1 MNNYKHG
8 AKKKESGFNDEVLL
22 AYFYK
27 ISKKYSPSSLW
38 SKFSMLKLMLQL
50 KENIDIQKFYKLTS
64 YIKRLNVGYKP
75 KKSKVLEKEQTEQ
88 FLIEAP
94 NEVYLMIK
102 VAAIFGIAGA
112 CRREELMKLTV
123 DDVEDKEDLLVVS
136 IKATKTNVSRKFVIC
151 DPGNEKISYLGLF
164 RKYVALRPAATPHRR
179 FFIQYKAGKCS
190 QQCVGIN
197 TFGKM
202 PTNIAGFLRLPN
214 PEMYTGHCF
223 RRSSATML
231 AESGSNIT
239 NIKRHGG
246 WKSTSVAESYIE
258 DSLQN
263 KKRIAQNILQ
273 SSSTPN
279 RSTEQCSTLTAV
291 AVTET
296 LEDAP
301 SLPTRNNPPP
311 TPLAIFRSQQST
323 VQCTAQENNS
333 SVIYQNCSPTTDE
346 QNQARSALN
355 LHCATNCTFNFNIYR

>member
-1 MNNYKHG
+1 
-8 AKKKESGFNDEVLL
+8 
-22 AYFYK
+22 
-27 ISKKYSPSSLW
+27 
-38 SKFSMLKLMLQL
+38 
-50 KENIDIQKFYKLTS
+50 
-64 YIKRLNVGYKP
+64 
-75 KKSKVLEKEQTEQ
+75 
-88 FLIEAP
+88 
-94 NEVYLMIK
+94 
-102 VAAIFGIAGA
+102 
-112 CRREELMKLTV
+112 
-123 DDVEDKEDLLVVS
+123 
-136 IKATKTNVSRKFVIC
+136 
-151 DPGNEKISYLGLF
+151 
-164 RKYVALRPAATPHRR
+164 
-179 FFIQYKAGKCS
+179 
-190 QQCVGIN
+190 
-197 TFGKM
+197 
-202 PTNIAGFLRLPN
+202 
-214 PEMYTGHCF
+214 
-223 RRSSATML
+223 ML